1 MKHLHFNNYAP
12 AKQDP
17 KKFAMDLFDA
27 IMQTGTGIITMSIDD
42 GDGDIWKYTIDI
54 DVEHMKNIVQIKE
67 N

>member
-17 KKFAMDLFDA
+17 KKFGLELF
-27 IMQTGTGIITMSIDD
+27 QTILETGDGIITMSVDD
-42 GDGDIWKYTIDI
+42 GDGTIWKYTISFE
-54 DVEHMKNIVQIKE
+54 VEHMKSITQIKE